1 MQFAGKNTYF
11 DHGLLYTYMDR
22 TIIFCFALP
31 KSGLSLNSDGTFSLK
46 YWTQYEFFEQ
56 MNSR

>member
-11 DHGLLYTYMDR
+11 DHVLLYIWTELLY
-22 TIIFCFALP
+22 FALP

-56 MNSR
+56 LLNS